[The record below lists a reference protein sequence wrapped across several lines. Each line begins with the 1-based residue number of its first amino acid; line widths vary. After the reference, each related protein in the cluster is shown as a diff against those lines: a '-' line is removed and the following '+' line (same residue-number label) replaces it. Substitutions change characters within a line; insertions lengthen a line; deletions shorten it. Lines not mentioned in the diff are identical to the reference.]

1 MHVDILLFNENDIH
15 LVDFIHWNIALADVG
30 QSEMNDLHDAMKKT
44 RLPWPIPI
52 DSIRFFYINP

>member
-30 QSEMNDLHDAMKKT
+30 QSEMNDLHDAMKK
-44 RLPWPIPI
+44 LVYPGPYP
-52 DSIRFFYINP
+52 